1 MNDEGREYIIN
12 GLTSAEVKMLEIMW
26 NIQSS
31 DDMED
36 WLMSLSR
43 KKRVMA
49 HRLKMLLLI
58 EMIDY
63 DAIKDLSIAKTYL
76 KKFQL

>member
-43 KKRVMA
+43 KKRAMA

>member
-12 GLTSAEVKMLEIMW
+12 GLTPAEVKMLEIMW

>member
-1 MNDEGREYIIN
+1 MNDEGQEYIIN
-12 GLTSAEVKMLEIMW
+12 GLTSTEVKMLEIMW

-49 HRLKMLLLI
+49 HRLKMLLVI

>member
-12 GLTSAEVKMLEIMW
+12 GLTSTEAKMLEMMW
-26 NIQSS
+26 SIQSS
-31 DDMED
+31 EDMED

-43 KKRVMA
+43 KKRVIA
-49 HRLKMLLLI
+49 HRLKMLIVI

>member
-43 KKRVMA
+43 KKRLMA
-49 HRLKMLLLI
+49 YRLKMLLVI

>member
-12 GLTSAEVKMLEIMW
+12 GLTSAEAKMIEVMW
-26 NIQSS
+26 SIQSS
-31 DDMED
+31 EDMED

-43 KKRVMA
+43 KKRLMA
-49 HRLKMLLLI
+49 YRLKMLLVI

-63 DAIKDLSIAKTYL
+63 DAVKDLSIATTYL

>member
-12 GLTSAEVKMLEIMW
+12 GLTSAEAKMLEVMW
-26 NIQSS
+26 SIQSS
-31 DDMED
+31 EDMED

-43 KKRVMA
+43 KKRLMA
-49 HRLKMLLLI
+49 YRLKMLLVI

-63 DAIKDLSIAKTYL
+63 DAVKDLSIATTYL

>member
-12 GLTSAEVKMLEIMW
+12 GLTSTEAKMLEIMW

-43 KKRVMA
+43 KKRLMA
-49 HRLKMLLLI
+49 YRLKMLIVI

>member
-1 MNDEGREYIIN
+1 MNDDGREYIIN
-12 GLTSAEVKMLEIMW
+12 GLTSAEAKMLEIMW
-26 NIQSS
+26 SIQSS
-31 DDMED
+31 EDMED

-43 KKRVMA
+43 KKRLMA
-49 HRLKMLLLI
+49 YRLKMLLVI

-63 DAIKDLSIAKTYL
+63 DAVKDLSIATTYL

>member
-12 GLTSAEVKMLEIMW
+12 GLTSAEAKMLEVMW
-26 NIQSS
+26 SIQSS
-31 DDMED
+31 EDMED

>member
-43 KKRVMA
+43 KKRVIA

>member
-49 HRLKMLLLI
+49 HRLKMLLVI

>member
-26 NIQSS
+26 NIQSA